1 MKILFLAANP
11 PGTTKLKLDEEL
23 KKIDDS
29 LQLSKLRDQFQLV
42 SKWAVDSDAL
52 RRALLRED
60 PDIVHFS
67 GHGEGQAGLVLVG
80 QKGEPKPATAEALSG
95 LFKLCPKVKC
105 VLLNACYAEVQ
116 AKAIVKH
123 IDYVIGM
130 RQEVRDDAAIAFAT
144 GFYDGLCHG
153 KPIDVAFEFGRSAI
167 NFELANFSSTT
178 RKAIPVDLE
187 GAKEKFEP
195 LADHLIPVLLRK
207 ETSFL
212 ESSGNSAAPTTIQI
226 GSLSEQLRTNQNTHR
241 VESIKQY
248 RDRVKEFLADRD
260 LTPIEEYQLATLAKV
275 GRLSETEANIIL
287 QEELDRIEQAKE
299 SYRQIL
305 TQTLQKG
312 YYPFNETIQKQLKD
326 LKDNLELTDGESE
339 QISRIVFDLLRLEQ
353 TVEEN
358 LDIIQELALT
368 AEEMSNGT
376 ERLIIT
382 EHDKITVKVP
392 AQTTTGKRIRVRG
405 KGKFSQKNQHRGD
418 LYLTI
423 VQSHNSLP
431 NIQPKLFDDLSSE
444 RGIDYTILQN
454 LLSRGRW
461 AEADKETMQVLLSVV
476 NRSQQGWLRLEDCVR
491 FPCLDL
497 CTINQLWVKYSAGRF
512 SFAIQKQAW
521 ETVSRSAE
529 SKHIIRD
536 FCRACGSAQ
545 IRKGAVGWWSGDKIL
560 CIEQIYERFSCIGT
574 PGTSFEEFS
583 IIPKGLLPAPAH
595 WNWLETGRQASCL
608 SAFFA
613 RLEDCNL

>member
-11 PGTTKLKLDEEL
+11 PGTTRLKLDEEL

-29 LQLSKLRDQFQLV
+29 LQSSKLRDQFQLV
-42 SKWAVDSDAL
+42 SKWAVDSGAL
-52 RRALLRED
+52 RKALLQED

-67 GHGEGQAGLVLVG
+67 GHGEGQAGLVLFG

-95 LFKLCPKVKC
+95 LFELFPKVKC

-144 GFYDGLCHG
+144 GFYDGLYHG
-153 KPIDVAFEFGRSAI
+153 KPIDVAFQFGRSAI
-167 NFELANFSSTT
+167 NFELANSFPKG
-178 RKAIPVDLE
+178 RKATPVDHE

-207 ETSFL
+207 ETSCL
-212 ESSGNSAAPTTIQI
+212 ENPGDSPAPTTIQI
-226 GSLSEQLRTNQNTHR
+226 GSLPEQLRTDQNTGR
-241 VESIKQY
+241 VESINQY
-248 RDRVKEFLADRD
+248 RDRVKKFLADRD

-275 GRLSETEANIIL
+275 GGLSETEANIIL

-299 SYRQIL
+299 RYRQIL

-358 LDIIQELALT
+358 L
-368 AEEMSNGT
+368 
-376 ERLIIT
+376 
-382 EHDKITVKVP
+382 V
-392 AQTTTGKRIRVRG
+392 
-405 KGKFSQKNQHRGD
+405 
-418 LYLTI
+418 
-423 VQSHNSLP
+423 
-431 NIQPKLFDDLSSE
+431 DDLSSE
-444 RGIDYTILQN
+444 RGIDYTKLQN
-454 LLSRGRW
+454 LLSQGRW

-574 PGTSFEEFS
+574 PGTSSKEFS

>member
-11 PGTTKLKLDEEL
+11 PGTTRLKLDEEL

-29 LQLSKLRDQFQLV
+29 LQSSKLRDQFQLV
-42 SKWAVDSDAL
+42 SKWAVDSGAL
-52 RRALLRED
+52 RKALLRED

-80 QKGEPKPATAEALSG
+80 QKGEPKPATAEALSR
-95 LFKLCPKVKC
+95 LFELFPKVKC

-167 NFELANFSSTT
+167 DFELANSFPKG
-178 RKAIPVDLE
+178 RKATPVDLE

-207 ETSFL
+207 ETR
-212 ESSGNSAAPTTIQI
+212 PTTIQ
-226 GSLSEQLRTNQNTHR
+226 TNPNPHR
-241 VESIKQY
+241 VESIKKY

-275 GRLSETEANIIL
+275 GGLSEKEANIIL

-358 LDIIQELALT
+358 L
-368 AEEMSNGT
+368 
-376 ERLIIT
+376 
-382 EHDKITVKVP
+382 V
-392 AQTTTGKRIRVRG
+392 
-405 KGKFSQKNQHRGD
+405 
-418 LYLTI
+418 
-423 VQSHNSLP
+423 
-431 NIQPKLFDDLSSE
+431 DDLSSE
-444 RGIDYTILQN
+444 RGIDYTTLQN
-454 LLSRGRW
+454 LLSQGRW

-574 PGTSFEEFS
+574 PGTSSKEFS